1 MLELTGHWMV
11 MTMTDKIIDNNSD
24 GSGQD
29 ESRPPSAGDESDGAN
44 RNWRRFARTWGSRL
58 GLVLLVLI
66 VVPFVVYAVPQVV
79 GADHSYVVLSGS
91 MEPAIGTGDAV
102 LVQSVDPQQ
111 IETGDV
117 ITFGSS
123 GDERPTTHRVI
134 GVNEGD
140 GGLTFETKGDNN
152 EDPDASP
159 VPAEN
164 VEGTV
169 MSFGPLHSIPLIGYV
184 INFTGTPIGFGALFV
199 VPLVLLVLNEV
210 YNVVSS
216 SSPASDEAPS
226 DEDAAAAVERDEEAA
241 DADAESLAESGEET
255 SDPSDAQLTFSA
267 SELELGLGILV
278 AFTAYSLWVAYAT
291 MEVWSF
297 GVAGS
302 TIVALLLLGGIYANG
317 KLGGGS
323 DRGSSSDDVDASSAA
338 SSNVGSQTAAT
349 PEGDDD

>member
-1 MLELTGHWMV
+1 MNS
-11 MTMTDKIIDNNSD
+11 TDTD
-24 GSGQD
+24 GSPAESGHD
-29 ESRPPSAGDESDGAN
+29 EGDVPPDADEPNDGG
-44 RNWRRFARTWGSRL
+44 RHYRRFVRTWGSRL

-66 VVPFVVYAVPQVV
+66 VVPFIVYAVPQVV

-123 GDERPTTHRVI
+123 GDDRPTTHRVI
-134 GVNEGD
+134 AVNDGD

-152 EDPDASP
+152 EDPDASS

-216 SSPASDEAPS
+216 SSPASDEAS
-226 DEDAAAAVERDEEAA
+226 ADEDATAEAA
-241 DADAESLAESGEET
+241 SGEMAVDEAAESADESGEES
-255 SDPSDAQLTFSA
+255 SDSGDAQLTFSA

-323 DRGSSSDDVDASSAA
+323 EEGSSSDDVDASSAV
-338 SSNVGSQTAAT
+338 SSNVGSQTAAAT
-349 PEGDDD
+349 EGDDD

>member
-1 MLELTGHWMV
+1 M
-11 MTMTDKIIDNNSD
+11 DNKTNNGPSHESEDVEGDVQNYGTEPNDSD
-24 GSGQD
+24 
-29 ESRPPSAGDESDGAN
+29 
-44 RNWRRFARTWGSRL
+44 RNYRRAARTWGSRL

-66 VVPFVVYAVPQVV
+66 VVPFVAYAVPQVV

-134 GVNEGD
+134 DVNEGD

-169 MSFGPLHSIPLIGYV
+169 MSFGPLLSIPLIGYV

-216 SSPASDEAPS
+216 SSPASDEAS
-226 DEDAAAAVERDEEAA
+226 ADEDAAAAVASDEEAA
-241 DADAESLAESGEET
+241 DADTESLDESGEEA
-255 SDPSDAQLTFSA
+255 SDAADAQLTFSA

-323 DRGSSSDDVDASSAA
+323 EEGSSSDDVDASSTV
-338 SSNVGSQTAAT
+338 SSNVGSQTAAAT
-349 PEGDDD
+349 EGDDD

>member
-1 MLELTGHWMV
+1 
-11 MTMTDKIIDNNSD
+11 
-24 GSGQD
+24 
-29 ESRPPSAGDESDGAN
+29 
-44 RNWRRFARTWGSRL
+44 
-58 GLVLLVLI
+58 

-216 SSPASDEAPS
+216 SSPASDQAS
-226 DEDAAAAVERDEEAA
+226 VDEDAAAEVGSDEEAA
-241 DADAESLAESGEET
+241 DADAESLAESGEEA